1 MLNSKERTYLKSLA
15 QKEKAKFQI
24 GKEGLSENLAN
35 DVLNYLNKHE
45 LIKISIL
52 QNSMVDDEEAKEFF
66 EEAGIEFIQKIG
78 RVLVLYKQSDNAI
91 NPIEFPKLKNKK

>member
-45 LIKISIL
+45 LINHKL
-52 QNSMVDDEEAKEFF
+52 
-66 EEAGIEFIQKIG
+66 FIN
-78 RVLVLYKQSDNAI
+78 Y
-91 NPIEFPKLKNKK
+91 

>member
-15 QKEKAKFQI
+15 QKEKATFQI
-24 GKEGLSENLAN
+24 GKEGLSENLLT

-52 QNSMVDDEEAKEFF
+52 QNSMVDKDEAIEFF
-66 EEAGIEFIQKIG
+66 ENANIEFVQFIG
-78 RVLVLYKQSDNAI
+78 RVLILYKHSDNAK
-91 NPIEFPKLKNKK
+91 NPIVLPKK